1 MLEEV
6 SEMSENCRS
15 YQQKM
20 EAKRRVRLRGRLR
33 TQLLE
38 LMTVV
43 ARCEHIWTVE
53 ERIERAL

>member
-1 MLEEV
+1 
-6 SEMSENCRS
+6 MSENCRS